1 MNIASLLQD
10 LNDHLGDLYCLSID
24 NQYQTNALNLRKSKN
39 EKSDKE
45 SLSEVCKGHV
55 RDSLISPYNYK
66 ASLTCLTSERM
77 NLDIFFL
84 VLNVFV
90 FLQCNAA
97 IGVEFEVHP
106 KSDTKVFELRHNVT
120 DFDDSGGLPYK
131 YREKFLTHGLIQD
144 VIFLA
149 PKNILKVKWGW
160 KNIFLGTKMLA
171 EKLREP
177 PQLSW
182 PTERGVLYTLIM
194 TGPDFPT
201 RENPA
206 HREWIYWRVGNIPE
220 NDVHYGDVID
230 GYCGPSMCFEP
241 MPRRFLLLVYKQPVI
256 DKCIQFEE
264 IKKRQVIF
272 HERAH
277 FSTLRFAEKYGF
289 DIYAHAGNFF
299 LVDGIN
305 TKV

>member
-1 MNIASLLQD
+1 MILVFNILLVKICAAVDDAELQVHAGTD
-10 LNDHLGDLYCLSID
+10 VDILELRHNITDDYDGSGGLPYRYREKFLENGIIPDVITLAPKNILKHLGDLYCLSID

-66 ASLTCLTSERM
+66 ASLT
-77 NLDIFFL
+77 
-84 VLNVFV
+84 
-90 FLQCNAA
+90 
-97 IGVEFEVHP
+97 
-106 KSDTKVFELRHNVT
+106 
-120 DFDDSGGLPYK
+120 
-131 YREKFLTHGLIQD
+131 
-144 VIFLA
+144 
-149 PKNILKVKWGW
+149 VKWGW

>member
-39 EKSDKE
+39 E
-45 SLSEVCKGHV
+45 
-55 RDSLISPYNYK
+55 I
-66 ASLTCLTSERM
+66 
-77 NLDIFFL
+77 
-84 VLNVFV
+84 LNVFV